1 MSRLSIDRGSTNVKA
16 DEVVATDQNQEKNAT
31 IQSAQTPRQKADA
44 AKEKL
49 EKAKEDQ
56 RSTEEEVS
64 SKQATVD
71 QLRKDADKALADQER
86 AQADVDSKFQD
97 LNDAAKNDVIQK
109 KTSYDD
115 AVKKRKEAEQKL
127 SDLQNADLLYQ
138 KALDAYNKSKAE
150 LLKSNQ
156 DVDAE
161 LQALKAAENELLNAK
176 KALED
181 AKRAVA
187 DKQNAYDDSKNKAEF
202 DLEVT
207 RQQDSLRK
215 EHPMLL
221 TTYEQLSGSSEKAD
235 VKTKEL
241 PQMGETK
248 PSVSVLGTFLIMLSG
263 IIGMF
268 GLATKKKES

>member
-235 VKTKEL
+235 DKMKRIVARK
-241 PQMGETK
+241 K

>member
-1 MSRLSIDRGSTNVKA
+1 MTGASTSVKA

-207 RQQDSLRK
+207 RHQDSLRK

-235 VKTKEL
+235 DKMKRIVARKKT
-241 PQMGETK
+241 
-248 PSVSVLGTFLIMLSG
+248 SVSVLGTFLIMLSG

>member
-1 MSRLSIDRGSTNVKA
+1 MTGASTSVKA
-16 DEVVATDQNQEKNAT
+16 DEVVATDQNQEKNAS
-31 IQSAQTPRQKADA
+31 IQSVQTPRQKADA

-241 PQMGETK
+241 PQMGEKK

>member
-176 KALED
+176 KALEY

-221 TTYEQLSGSSEKAD
+221 TTYEQLSGISEKAD

-241 PQMGETK
+241 PQMGEKK